1 MTKNGVE
8 MLMQA
13 ADHDP
18 RLIDNIRPVVTAFA
32 RRHAASGEAQRLQAI
47 IEDWARVADLAIAE
61 RNTLSATSQL
71 LPNELDD
78 ASLGEIRGCLPN
90 QQSMNSARLVRK
102 SVSRWVG
109 VAGLFRHSRYGRRD
123 PARGNISLHRLT
135 PSRRDHCGCSVAD
148 CVGTTG
154 TGIHDGPRRRS
165 EPAQKL
171 TDYCSRNAFEICS

>member
-47 IEDWARVADLAIAE
+47 IEDWGRVADLAIAE

-78 ASLGEIRGCLPN
+78 ASLGEIRGCLPD

-102 SVSRWVG
+102 SVSRWV
-109 VAGLFRHSRYGRRD
+109 AL
-123 PARGNISLHRLT
+123 PAYFVILDTGEEIQRAAISACIASLHLDAAIAVVLLPT
-135 PSRRDHCGCSVAD
+135 ASGQPAPEFMTDRDVVLSPHKS
-148 CVGTTG
+148 
-154 TGIHDGPRRRS
+154 
-165 EPAQKL
+165 
-171 TDYCSRNAFEICS
+171 